1 MSVALPSLATLLLAA
16 YETAKISVPT
26 IVDALQGGADPRI
39 CDKRLS
45 SWANH
50 LLQQAKLRV
59 ETQGRELIEPG
70 RSYIVMSNHQSLYDI
85 PVMFQALQIP
95 VRMVAKKELFRIP
108 VMGGGMRGA
117 GFIEIDRQNRHAAVR
132 SLNEARER
140 LLADQTSLWIAPEG
154 TRSVDGRLGEFKRGG
169 FHLALEAGLHIL
181 PATIDG
187 SLRAHRSGSNHV
199 NKGVTVRVTVSPSID
214 PVGYGKQNVRELMD
228 RVRECIARHLP
239 PVT

>member
-1 MSVALPSLATLLLAA
+1 AR
-16 YETAKISVPT
+16 ISVPT
-26 IVDALQGGADPRI
+26 IIDALQGGADPRV
-39 CDKRLS
+39 CDKRLD
-45 SWANH
+45 SWSRH
-50 LLQQAKLRV
+50 LVQQARLNI

-85 PVMFQALQIP
+85 PVMFQSLQIP
-95 VRMVAKKELFRIP
+95 IRMVAKKELFRIP

-187 SLRAHRSGSNHV
+187 SLLVHRSGGSRV
-199 NKGVTVRVTVSPSID
+199 NKGVTVKVTVSPSID
-214 PVGYGKQNVRELMD
+214 TAAYGKQNVRELMEE
-228 RVRECIARHLP
+228 VRSRIARYLP
-239 PVT
+239 PVI